1 MRYVVF
7 DIETQNTFADI
18 GKNEPALLDISVV
31 SAYDSLSDTYT
42 TVGESE
48 LEKLWPIFE
57 HADALVG
64 YNSNHFDIPLLNKY
78 YPGSLLHIQ
87 SIDLLES
94 IRESFGRRVRL
105 DSVAEAT
112 LGTKKSA
119 NGLQAIAW
127 WKQGEIEK
135 IKEYCQKDVE
145 ITKRLFEYALK
156 HNALKIKD
164 GLKKIDVVID
174 TSLWQPTINQTA
186 MTHSLGF

>member
-1 MRYVVF
+1 M
-7 DIETQNTFADI
+7 FADI

-42 TVGESE
+42 TVSIGE
-48 LEKLWPIFE
+48 LEKIWPVFE
-57 HADALVG
+57 NADALVG

-78 YPGSLLHIQ
+78 YSGSLLHIQ

-112 LGTKKSA
+112 LGMNKSG
-119 NGLQAIAW
+119 NGLQAITW

-135 IKEYCQKDVE
+135 IKKYCRMDVE
-145 ITKRLFEYALK
+145 ITKRLFEYALENGK
-156 HNALKIKD
+156 LHIKD
-164 GLKKIDVVID
+164 GLKRLDIPID
-174 TSLWQPTINQTA
+174 TSHWKPETNDTA
-186 MTHSLGF
+186 MTHSLPF

>member
-7 DIETQNTFADI
+7 DVETQNMFADV

-31 SAYDSLSDTYT
+31 SAYDSLTDSYT
-42 TVGESE
+42 TVSIAE
-48 LEKLWPIFE
+48 LEQIWPVFE
-57 HADALVG
+57 KADALVG
-64 YNSNHFDIPLLNKY
+64 YNSNHFDIPLINKY

-112 LGTKKSA
+112 LGANKSA
-119 NGLQAIAW
+119 NGAQAVLW

-135 IKEYCQKDVE
+135 IKKYCQMDVE
-145 ITKRLFEYALK
+145 LTKRLFLYALQNGK
-156 HNALKIKD
+156 LHLKD
-164 GLKKIDVVID
+164 GLKKLDIPID
-174 TSLWQPTINQTA
+174 TSQWKLEKNNTA
-186 MTHSLGF
+186 MTHSLPF